1 MASIFDVANESLFSI
16 LASKNRRLYFS
27 ALMVLRDIYRRELQ
41 IRRSDLVV
49 ALVASMERQMMEWDV
64 SEDGVPGGEVSDEGP
79 EETETLSGRAHL
91 LVRRLV
97 ETGWLQTSTDHTTFE
112 EVLEVP
118 DYAAELL
125 ETFYRIVHPEE
136 KPYHSFV
143 YNTYAAL
150 KTADE
155 ERDEFMFQA
164 LRGAFDN
171 TAALRDSL
179 RSLLHNMRQF
189 YQNLQHRQEVRE
201 LLAEHFDQYQVEVA
215 LKTYHP
221 LKTVDSVHRFRPRI
235 LQFLRRWIQDP
246 QVLEQLHRSMRLH
259 RGGRDDADDRVEI
272 LRMIDF
278 IRDSYQSMDGLLREI
293 DRRNSNYSR
302 AAAERLQYLLNTDR
316 DIKGK
321 LIEVLKAL
329 PPLDKAEETP
339 ILENLREVLPVY
351 RVAVVEEGSLYREPK
366 ARRREQPQP
375 LRERPAE
382 AEKEFEA
389 ELQEMRHQFRRGFSR
404 REVVAFLMAQLGE
417 RDRIASGELKIGGVE
432 DFIRVILAVVRA
444 DEPDVP
450 YRIAWKEGTVRVGAY
465 RLPQFEVIRVVSGRG
480 LVG

>member
-1 MASIFDVANESLFSI
+1 
-16 LASKNRRLYFS
+16 
-27 ALMVLRDIYRRELQ
+27 MVLREVYRRELQ

-49 ALVASMERQMMEWDV
+49 ALVASMEREMMEWDV
-64 SEDGVPGGEVSDEGP
+64 SQDGVPEGDVSGEGAGEMA
-79 EETETLSGRAHL
+79 TLSGRAHL

-97 ETGWLQTSTDHTTFE
+97 ETGWLQTATDHTTFE

-155 ERDEFMFQA
+155 ERDDFMFQA
-164 LRGAFDN
+164 LRGAYDN

-235 LQFLRRWIQDP
+235 LQFLRRWMQDP
-246 QVLEQLHRSMRLH
+246 QVLEQLHRSMLLH
-259 RGGRDDADDRVEI
+259 RGGREDADGRMEI

-278 IRDSYQSMDGLLREI
+278 VRDSYQSMDGLLREI

-316 DIKGK
+316 DVKGK

-329 PPLDKAEETP
+329 PPLDKADEETP
-339 ILENLREVLPVY
+339 VLEELREALPVY
-351 RVAVVEEGSLYREPK
+351 RVAVVDEGSLYREPK
-366 ARRREQPQP
+366 ARRREPPRP
-375 LRERPAE
+375 LRVRPAE

-389 ELQEMRHQFRRGFSR
+389 ELREMRRQFRRGFSR
-404 REVVAFLMAQLGE
+404 REVIAFLMAQLGE

-432 DFIRVILAVVRA
+432 DFIRLILAVVRA

-450 YRIAWKEGTVRVGAY
+450 YRIEWKEGSVRVGAY
-465 RLPQFEVIRVVSGRG
+465 RLPQFDVIRVVNGRG